1 MTETRLDKSQLIL
14 EALLRQVPF
23 EGWTDRALMAAVN
36 GLDMTPGAE
45 AVYAPGGALGLLQL
59 WSSNLDT
66 EMVEALKARGLD
78 NLRIR
83 DKVTEAVWIRLNVLT
98 GYEDAAR
105 RAVNRLALPDAATQ
119 GASQL
124 WASADAIWTTIGDQS
139 EDYNY
144 YTKRAILSG
153 VIGSSLLAWLGDET
167 DDKIEAR
174 AFLERRIG
182 NVMQFEKF
190 KGQALGALEGLPP
203 LPKPDELLGLF
214 KKSPYRRRRPYQR
227 RR

>member
-1 MTETRLDKSQLIL
+1 MTETRPDKSQLIL

-124 WASADAIWTTIGDQS
+124 WASADAIWTAIGDQS

-190 KGQALGALEGLPP
+190 KGQALDALEGLPP